1 MTSQSSKG
9 SSSTPSDSA
18 SASASPSSLPLLIW
32 MSDRWENA
40 YNELG
45 GDIYDAP
52 PQDLLIVPILC
63 VIFYLLR

>member
-9 SSSTPSDSA
+9 SSSTPSD

-45 GDIYDAP
+45 GDTYDAP